1 MTNLHPAAELL
12 ESFDRYRLEQF
23 QNARPPLLYDP
34 VVYMMN
40 LGGKRIRPL
49 ATLWVAR
56 QLGGDPE
63 AAMDAA
69 YGVELFHNFTLM
81 HDDIMDAA
89 EMRRNQ
95 LCAHVRYGTS
105 AAILSGDV
113 MLIESIRYLREAER
127 KSGTH
132 GLCDVLIR
140 TAREVCE
147 GQAMDME
154 FEASREVG
162 LEDYIEMIRRKTAV
176 LLAACLELGA
186 RIGGCP
192 DLAETCYSVGQWTGI
207 GFQLE
212 DDYLDFYAQD
222 AAFGKLHGGDIRRK
236 KKSGLILEL
245 CDRFLPE
252 ERKDFLK
259 WYQEEASDEAR
270 IAGVGKAFEE
280 RNIAGIFRQRID
292 SYKQRAMQAVDT
304 LDQEGGLSR
313 ELRAFVEWIFSRSY

>member
-12 ESFDRYRLEQF
+12 ASFDSYRLEQF
-23 QNARPPLLYDP
+23 RNARPALLYEP
-34 VVYMMN
+34 LVYMMN

-49 ATLWVAR
+49 ATLWVAK
-56 QLGGDPE
+56 QLGGDPV

-89 EMRRNQ
+89 EKRRNQ
-95 LCAHVRYGTS
+95 MCAHLRFGSS

-113 MLIESIRYLREAER
+113 MLIESIRYLREAEE
-127 KSGTH
+127 KSGAP
-132 GLCDVLIR
+132 GLCDLLIR

-154 FEASREVG
+154 FESSREVG

-176 LLAACLELGA
+176 LLAACLELGT
-186 RIGGCP
+186 RIGKRPEIAG
-192 DLAETCYSVGQWTGI
+192 TCYSLGLWTGI

-222 AAFGKLHGGDIRRK
+222 PAFGKLHAGDIRRK

-245 CDRFLPE
+245 CDRLLPG
-252 ERKDFLK
+252 ERREFLK
-259 WYQEEASDEAR
+259 WYQDEADDEER
-270 IAGVGKAFEE
+270 IAGVGKAFDQKD
-280 RNIAGIFRQRID
+280 IAVIFRQRID
-292 SYKQRAMQAVDT
+292 SYKQRALQAVEE
-304 LDQEGGLSR
+304 LDHLNGLAK
-313 ELRAFVEWIFSRSY
+313 ELRSFVDWIFSRSY